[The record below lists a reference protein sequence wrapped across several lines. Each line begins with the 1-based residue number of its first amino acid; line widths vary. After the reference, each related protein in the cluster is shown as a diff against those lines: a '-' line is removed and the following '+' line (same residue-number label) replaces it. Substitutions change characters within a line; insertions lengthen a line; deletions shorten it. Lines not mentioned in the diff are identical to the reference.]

1 MSDLKL
7 YVEKWTPVVR
17 SIMRIFIALLFMEH
31 GAQKLFAFPAAMD
44 SLNGGTVAILSLLGV
59 AAVLELFGGLFI
71 LLGLFTRPVAFIL
84 SGQMATAYFMVHA
97 PMGFWPALNHGE
109 LAIIYCFIFFY
120 LAFAGGGSI
129 SLDRRL
135 RKIN

>member
-109 LAIIYCFIFFY
+109 LAVIYCFIFFY

-135 RKIN
+135 RKID